1 MRKNCG
7 IIKDLIPMYVENL
20 TSEDSNQLIK
30 EHLHICEDCTN
41 FLRNVDSDLPNDDLL
56 DVDVDKDD
64 RKLMKGIKHR
74 INSMMF
80 IAILIGIL
88 IGLGLSLKF
97 FSFALVGLVSF
108 LLFIG
113 FLIYFMNKNV
123 ETKNEK
129 GDKK

>member
-30 EHLHICEDCTN
+30 EHLQSCDDCTN
-41 FLRNVDSDLPNDDLL
+41 YLINVESELPNDDFL
-56 DVDVDKDD
+56 DSEVEKDD
-64 RKLMKGIKHR
+64 RKLIRGIKRR
-74 INSMMF
+74 ISNLMF

-88 IGLGLSLKF
+88 IGLVLSLKF
-97 FSFALVGLVSF
+97 FSLALVGFVSF
-108 LLFIG
+108 LIFIS
-113 FLIYFMNKNV
+113 FLVFFMNKNNH
-123 ETKNEK
+123 TKMTK

>member
-30 EHLHICEDCTN
+30 EHLHTCKTCTN
-41 FLRNVDSDLPNDDLL
+41 FLRNVDGDLPNDDLF
-56 DVDVDKDD
+56 DIDVDKDD

-80 IAILIGIL
+80 IAVLIGIL
-88 IGLGLSLKF
+88 IGLGFSLKF

-129 GDKK
+129 RDKK

>member
-1 MRKNCG
+1 MKKNCG
-7 IIKDLIPMYVENL
+7 IIKDLIPMYIENL

-30 EHLHICEDCTN
+30 EHLHTCEDCAN

-56 DVDVDKDD
+56 DIDVDEDD

-74 INSMMF
+74 MNSMMF

-113 FLIYFMNKNV
+113 FLIYFVNKNV
-123 ETKNEK
+123 EAKNEK
-129 GDKK
+129 RGGK